1 MLLGFLFS
9 ILTATYNLAPKN
21 TIEQVGDIPP
31 YSLANFQRSTST
43 GRMGQMTAGN
53 STRLQ
58 LEGWD
63 GCVIRRVILKMHSN
77 GQSGAGTMSMVVG
90 DKDVWQ
96 IDTLAF
102 DNPLWGGKYTTE
114 WVDISKDL
122 QVQVGSYENIDILIT
137 ATENSLYISQY
148 VIEYEPVPLACYTVD
163 FFTGMDSAPN
173 SIMQSELGES
183 VVLPTWRD
191 TATWYFVGWSEV
203 EVLEKDGILT
213 LLQPGSEYIPKRNTQ
228 LWAVYSDVKEIKT
241 VRDYAS
247 DRYVMTMWNS
257 LTEYFAHTGMAMSGN
272 VVEEKIQLCC
282 ADLLKNENGEYCWR
296 GKLADD
302 MVYQLELGEDSTLT
316 ILHEMTGEKIGYEK
330 NKLSNESETKWR
342 YRMLAD
348 GSMAIYTQYQQPT
361 NIYALNFVLHGSN
374 GDFSLVAQMQK
385 INLSEWTKDGFW
397 LFPIIY
403 PRYTSWPFGKNN
415 DKEEHEDNK
424 GEETLH
430 TILSKGT
437 YLMNWGEY
445 AVYAKDKKKYLI
457 PIYMIK

>member
-1 MLLGFLFS
+1 MLFGFIFT
-9 ILTATYNLAPKN
+9 ILTATFSLSSNN
-21 TIEQVGDIPP
+21 TVRPEGILPP
-31 YSLANFQRSTST
+31 YSSYAYERSAST
-43 GRMGQMTAGN
+43 GKIGQMTEGN
-53 STRLQ
+53 TTRLQ
-58 LEGWD
+58 LDGWD
-63 GCVIRRVILKMHSN
+63 GCTIHKVILKMHSN
-77 GQSGAGTMSMVVG
+77 SKSGGGELEMTIGENMAWKITDASFSEEAWAGE
-90 DKDVWQ
+90 
-96 IDTLAF
+96 
-102 DNPLWGGKYTTE
+102 YTTA
-114 WVDISKDL
+114 WVDI
-122 QVQVGSYENIDILIT
+122 VQEMNMTVGNYEDIDILIT
-137 ATENSLYISQY
+137 ASENSLYINQY
-148 VIEYEPVPLACYTVD
+148 TIEYTPATATCYTIT
-163 FFTGMDSAPN
+163 FRTGVEQTLDPIQQSRIGAPV
-173 SIMQSELGES
+173 I
-183 VVLPTWRD
+183 LPAWQD
-191 TATWYFVGWSEV
+191 TADLYFIGWSES
-203 EVLEKDGILT
+203 EIEDSDDFLNILVA
-213 LLQPGSEYIPKRNTQ
+213 GSEYIPKRNTQ

-272 VVEEKIQLCC
+272 VVEEKIQLCR

-361 NIYALNFVLHGSN
+361 NIYALNFVLQGSN

-415 DKEEHEDNK
+415 DKEEHEDNE